1 MEDPMLDPEKYEDR
15 EVLWVETK
23 RNAKIWPYHSR
34 LWKQVYTR
42 KGVSRIDPNPSFA
55 QAPWHAPFAETD
67 KAKNV
72 Q

>member
-1 MEDPMLDPEKYEDR
+1 M
-15 EVLWVETK
+15 ETK